1 MSRIRANTITN
12 QNANGAPNFP
22 DGITVTGVVTATVG
36 SQNITGDLTVSGD
49 VGIGGTLTYEDV
61 TNVDSVGIVTAR
73 SGIRVTSTTAGIA
86 VGTNAMVSGRADNVL
101 HLHKASGGTADGPT
115 IYFTNQQTG
124 VTANDGLTI
133 GLNDTQSPYIWNREN
148 TATRFGTNNAER
160 LRIGP
165 AGQIGLG
172 GANYGTAGQALLSGG
187 ASSAVSWG
195 TIAQKIV
202 QVKQVYYSNTP
213 VSFSN
218 QAGTLLNGN
227 THFPMGARFGGSFT
241 KSSSTSK
248 ILVFGK
254 MSYVMS
260 STNVHGVVCWVV
272 GDESNY
278 VNLMD
283 DSRNYGTYGSSYAHM
298 NTALPGIFFNTA
310 YNAGTVTVY
319 AAPAVNGGRSHT
331 GILNG
336 NPHSN
341 SIQGNSDTPN
351 KDAHSMMTIV
361 EVEFS

>member
-1 MSRIRANTITN
+1 MSEIRVENIIGE
-12 QNANGAPNFP
+12 NGLDAVNFSK
-22 DGITVTGVVTATVG
+22 GVSAA
-36 SQNITGDLTVSGD
+36 
-49 VGIGGTLTYEDV
+49 
-61 TNVDSVGIVTAR
+61 GIVTAT
-73 SGIRVTSTTAGIA
+73 GFKVGAGISMLDT
-86 VGTNAMVSGRADNVL
+86 GI
-101 HLHKASGGTADGPT
+101 KASNFYG
-115 IYFTNQQTG
+115 
-124 VTANDGLTI
+124 
-133 GLNDTQSPYIWNREN
+133 S
-148 TATRFGTNNAER
+148 
-160 LRIGP
+160 
-165 AGQIGLG
+165 
-172 GANYGTAGQALLSGG
+172 GANLTG
-187 ASSAVSWG
+187 
-195 TIAQKIV
+195 IAQKIV

-218 QAGTLLNGN
+218 QAGTQLNGN
-227 THFPMGARFGGSFT
+227 TYFPVGARFGGSFT
-241 KSSSTSK
+241 KISSTSK

-254 MSYVMS
+254 MSYVMG

-319 AAPAVNGGRSHT
+319 AAPAVSGARNHT

>member
-22 DGITVTGVVTATVG
+22 DGITVTGVVTATTT
-36 SQNITGDLTVSGD
+36 SQNITGTLSVSGD
-49 VGIGGTLTYEDV
+49 TTLNNVVGAAATFTGVLTYEDV
-61 TNVDSVGIVTAR
+61 TNVDSIGVITAR
-73 SGIRVTSTTAGIA
+73 DGLRVTGIA
-86 VGTNAMVSGRADNVL
+86 
-101 HLHKASGGTADGPT
+101 
-115 IYFTNQQTG
+115 
-124 VTANDGLTI
+124 
-133 GLNDTQSPYIWNREN
+133 
-148 TATRFGTNNAER
+148 TATEYEVVNSGNTPIFRFRGSSNNEIGKIDADAISGTTSQLRLYTENGGNIGEK

-218 QAGTLLNGN
+218 QGATSLGTNN
-227 THFPMGARFGGSFT
+227 VHFPVGARFGGTFT
-241 KSSSTSK
+241 KISSTSK

-254 MSYVMS
+254 MSYAMAN
-260 STNVHGVVCWVV
+260 TNVHGVVVWVV
-272 GDESNY
+272 GDESNF

-283 DSRNYGTYGSSYAHM
+283 DSRSHGTYGSGYAHM
-298 NTALPGIFFNTA
+298 HTPLPGIFFNTA
-310 YNAGTVTVY
+310 YNAGSVTVY
-319 AAPAVNGGRSHT
+319 CAPAFHGGRNST
-331 GILNG
+331 GILNA

-341 SIQGNSDTPN
+341 SVQGNADTPN
-351 KDAHSMMTIV
+351 KDAHSMMTVV
-361 EVEFS
+361 EIEFT